1 MTNVIGGIESNGF
14 YLQIFVNSVSI
25 GIMPNQYDLQKKGK
39 NHMPDGFSLPIQVQL
54 VALPLVAWGL
64 ERLVESAQPRLTM
77 AGSAASVAECVL
89 SPHLHTADVVVLD
102 LDGED
107 GTESLAQLHS
117 QTKAKILAVTG
128 SRNEALRDSAVIAGA
143 RGVVDKRESASAS
156 ILLKAIE
163 KVHAGEIWID
173 RDATSRIFLAL
184 ARQKMNREKGP
195 EQQKIA
201 SLTRR
206 ESETI
211 ASLADDPSA
220 PGKLVAERL
229 NISEH
234 TLRNHLTSIYSKL
247 GLTNRVDLYAFAY
260 RNGLSKNA

>member
-1 MTNVIGGIESNGF
+1 
-14 YLQIFVNSVSI
+14 
-25 GIMPNQYDLQKKGK
+25 MPN
-39 NHMPDGFSLPIQVQL
+39 GFSLPIQVQL

-64 ERLVESAQPRLTM
+64 ERLVESAQPRLVM
-77 AGSAASVAECVL
+77 AGSAASVAECL
-89 SPHLHTADVVVLD
+89 LALHLRTPDVVVLD

-107 GTESLAQLHS
+107 GTESLAQLHR

-128 SRNEALRDSAVIAGA
+128 SRNETLHDSAVLAGA
-143 RGVVDKRESASAS
+143 RGVVSKRESASAS
-156 ILLKAIE
+156 TLLKAIE

-173 RDATSRIFLAL
+173 RDATGRIFLEL
-184 ARQKMNREKGP
+184 ARQKVNREKDP

-206 ESETI
+206 ESQTI
-211 ASLADDPSA
+211 TSLAGDPSA

-247 GLTNRVDLYAFAY
+247 GLTNRLDLYAFAQ
-260 RNGLSKNA
+260 RHGLSKGA